1 MQSIPRLLTKWSIV
15 GFGLA
20 LMPSCALAVPG
31 DAAWSDLHANAFAS
45 IYPVNLSGTVNDISL
60 NGGSGVSF
68 AGDLDLDSNREST
81 FLYGARA
88 GFAPF
93 ELIVSEFGYDGRS
106 SGLASGGATFLGTTL
121 PLNET
126 LAANVDLDMSVTKLM
141 LGIDVI
147 NTPIARAGFLVGV
160 DFFEFDRFAA
170 SAAETKTI
178 LGIDVI
184 EEGDSVVFFANEST
198 PIPIF
203 GARGDVQLP
212 FGVRLGGEVTG
223 ISADVDDAEISLLD
237 IEVNANYEPW
247 ENVEVVLGYRM
258 IDMQVKGS
266 ISGTALDGD
275 INLDGPFFGISLYF

>member
-1 MQSIPRLLTKWSIV
+1 MEYLPRLLTKLSLASL
-15 GFGLA
+15 GLA
-20 LMPSCALAVPG
+20 FMPACALAVPG
-31 DAAWSDLHANAFAS
+31 DAAWSDLHVNGFAS
-45 IYPVNLSGTVNDISL
+45 IYPVNLDATVNDIVVNDS
-60 NGGSGVSF
+60 SGISF
-68 AGDLDLDSNREST
+68 AGDLDVESNRESA

-93 ELIVSEFGYDGRS
+93 EIIVSEFGYDGRS
-106 SGLASGGATFLGTTL
+106 SGLASGGATFLGATL
-121 PLNET
+121 PVNET
-126 LAANVDLDMSVTKLM
+126 LAANVDLDMTITKLM
-141 LGIDVI
+141 VGIDVI
-147 NTPIARAGFLVGV
+147 NTPIARAGFLIGV

-170 SAAETKTI
+170 TAAETKTI
-178 LGIDVI
+178 LGVDVI
-184 EEGDSVVFFANEST
+184 DEGDSVVFFANEST

-212 FGVRLGGEVTG
+212 FGVRLGGEITG

-237 IEVNANYEPW
+237 IEINANYEPW

-275 INLDGPFFGISLYF
+275 INLDGPFFGVSLYF